1 VLSLASLRPT
11 HLGALLIILSLA
23 SLASALGADRTV
35 AVAPN
40 LGGQSP
46 LQTSAASCED
56 LAMIVQMLEFLLVV
70 VLIVA
75 AVALFLLIR
84 LYRRTKF

>member
-1 VLSLASLRPT
+1 LRPT

-23 SLASALGADRTV
+23 SLANALGADQPL
-35 AVAPN
+35 AVATN
-40 LGGQSP
+40 LRGQSP

-75 AVALFLLIR
+75 AVALFFLIR

>member
-23 SLASALGADRTV
+23 FLANAVRADQAV
-35 AVAPN
+35 AVASK

-46 LQTSAASCED
+46 LQTSATSCAD

-70 VLIVA
+70 VLAVA